1 MDKTTYNKYAEE
13 FSKEE
18 GQTLVD
24 KYLVIKACL
33 FAKGANLTKLD
44 KQSRKVIIKSAK
56 KQAKEG

>member
-1 MDKTTYNKYAEE
+1 MDKTTYNKYLDE
-13 FSKEE
+13 FSKDE

-33 FAKGANLTKLD
+33 FAKGTNLTKLD
-44 KQSRKVIIKSAK
+44 KQSRKVLIKSAK